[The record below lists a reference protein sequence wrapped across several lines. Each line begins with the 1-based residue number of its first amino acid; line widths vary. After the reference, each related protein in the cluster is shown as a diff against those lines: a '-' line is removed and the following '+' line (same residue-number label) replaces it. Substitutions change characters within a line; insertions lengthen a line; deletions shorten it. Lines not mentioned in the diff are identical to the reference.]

1 MKLKLKLCLGWKLQ
15 RFQSSIVKY
24 IRNNQLLP
32 KTGSVILLDSPLFF
46 PLLSP
51 CLSLVSGRALLS
63 NLLCVLFIVLPCCCV
78 TAQGFCSDSLLSS
91 SIGDRA
97 ARLFPPPCFLIT
109 ILRVWSI
116 YVGINPT
123 AFGPIVDGSEGPARG
138 FTLYKHEPIGYL
150 YNC

>member
-1 MKLKLKLCLGWKLQ
+1 MKLKLKLCLGLKLQ

-24 IRNNQLLP
+24 IRNNQLSP

-109 ILRVWSI
+109 ILRVGSI
-116 YVGINPT
+116 YVGHKPDSVWSNCGWIR
-123 AFGPIVDGSEGPARG
+123 GPSPRI
-138 FTLYKHEPIGYL
+138 YL
-150 YNC
+150 V